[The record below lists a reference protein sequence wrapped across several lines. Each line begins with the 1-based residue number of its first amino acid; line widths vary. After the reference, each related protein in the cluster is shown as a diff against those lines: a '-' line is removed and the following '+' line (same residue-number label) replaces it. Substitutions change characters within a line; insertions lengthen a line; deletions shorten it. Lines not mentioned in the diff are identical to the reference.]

1 MDYIS
6 IDLLKPHPKNP
17 RKDIGDITELSESI
31 KENGIMQNLTVVN
44 DNDGTYTV
52 IIGHRRLAAAREAG
66 LREVPCAIVAMDE
79 ATQLSTMLL
88 ENMQRVDLTPYEQAE
103 GFQMCLEIGM
113 SEDDLKQKTGFSK
126 KTIKHRLNLLKL
138 DQKKFKEGVERG
150 ATIQDYIDLEQIKDE
165 KAKNELLNYIGTT
178 EFSYKLQSAITSQ
191 ENKRQT
197 DLFIKKLSMVMK
209 EVDKKPDGYTFTRS
223 LYGVQS
229 FNNYQIPSDVK
240 ERNYVFK
247 KNNNY
252 IEIFHEVLESDN
264 IEKKVE
270 ETKLPT
276 QVELNIEE
284 IKKKVTTAYKTR
296 LKFAKDIYDNVLDI
310 TKTEIVIRYAFTM
323 LHDSIHKFGWQ
334 KENVFKKITDIPLKD
349 IQHQDEAIFNSD
361 KNVINVLFA
370 LVYASLETTDNSI
383 TVIDYVWDTQ
393 NFGGY
398 KRGYNSSVKNLYNF
412 LEEFGYQSSEE
423 EAAIMFGT
431 HELYAKKDKEE

>member
-1 MDYIS
+1 MEHIS
-6 IDLLKPHPKNP
+6 VDLLKPHPKNP

-31 KENGIMQNLTVVN
+31 KENGIMQNLTVVD

-52 IIGHRRLAAAREAG
+52 IIGHRRLAAAKEAG

-79 ATQLSTMLL
+79 ATQQSTMLL

-103 GFQMCLEIGM
+103 GFQMCLELGM

-138 DQKKFKEGVERG
+138 DQKKFKKGVERG

-165 KAKNELLNYIGTT
+165 KAKNELLNYIGTI

-191 ENKRQT
+191 KNKRQT
-197 DLFIKKLSMVMK
+197 DLFIKKLSKVMV

-229 FNNYQIPSDVK
+229 FENYQIPSDIK
-240 ERNYVFK
+240 ERKYVFK
-247 KNNNY
+247 KSNNY
-252 IEIFHEVLESDN
+252 IEIFQEILESDN
-264 IEKKVE
+264 IEKKAE
-270 ETKLPT
+270 ETELPT

-412 LEEFGYQSSEE
+412 LEEFGYQPSEE

>member
-1 MDYIS
+1 MEHIS
-6 IDLLKPHPKNP
+6 VDLLKPHPKNP

-31 KENGIMQNLTVVN
+31 KENGIMQNLTVVD

-52 IIGHRRLAAAREAG
+52 IIGHRRLAAAKEAG

-79 ATQLSTMLL
+79 ATQQSTMLL

-103 GFQMCLEIGM
+103 GFQMCLELGM

-138 DQKKFKEGVERG
+138 DQKKFKKGVERG

-165 KAKNELLNYIGTT
+165 KAKNELLNYIGTI

-191 ENKRQT
+191 KNKRQT
-197 DLFIKKLSMVMK
+197 DLFIKKLSKVMV

-229 FNNYQIPSDVK
+229 FENYQIPSDIK
-240 ERNYVFK
+240 ERKYVFK
-247 KNNNY
+247 KSNNY

-264 IEKKVE
+264 IEKKAE

-310 TKTEIVIRYAFTM
+310 AKTEIVIRYAFTM

-334 KENVFKKITDIPLKD
+334 KENIFKKITDIPLKD

-412 LEEFGYQSSEE
+412 LEEFGYQPSEE

>member
-44 DNDGTYTV
+44 GNDGTYTV

-138 DQKKFKEGVERG
+138 DQNKFKEGVERG

-165 KAKNELLNYIGTT
+165 KAKNELLDYIGTV

-191 ENKRQT
+191 ENKRQI
-197 DLFIKKLSMVMK
+197 DLFIKKLSKVMV

-229 FNNYQIPSDVK
+229 FENYQIPSDIK

-247 KNNNY
+247 KSNNY

-310 TKTEIVIRYAFTM
+310 AKTEIVIRYAFAM
-323 LHDSIHKFGWQ
+323 LHDSLHKFGWQ
-334 KENVFKKITDIPLKD
+334 KENIFKKITDIRLKD
-349 IQHQDEAIFNSD
+349 IQHQDEAIFDSD

-370 LVYASLETTDNSI
+370 LVYASLETTDNNI

-398 KRGYNSSVKNLYNF
+398 KRGYSSSVQNLYNF
-412 LEEFGYQSSEE
+412 LKEFGYQSSEE
-423 EAAIMFGT
+423 ETAVMFGT

>member
-1 MDYIS
+1 MDYIC

-31 KENGIMQNLTVVN
+31 KENGIMQNLTVID

-66 LREVPCAIVAMDE
+66 VLEVPCAIVAMDE

-113 SEDDLKQKTGFSK
+113 NEDDLKQKTGFSK

-138 DQKKFKEGVERG
+138 DPTKFKEGVERG

-165 KAKNELLNYIGTT
+165 QAKNELLNYIGTT
-178 EFSYKLQSAITSQ
+178 EFGYKLQSAITSQ

-197 DLFIKKLSMVMK
+197 DLFVKKLSKVMK
-209 EVDKKPDGYTFTRS
+209 EVDKKPDGYTFSRS

-229 FNNYQIPSDVK
+229 FNNYQIPSDIK

-247 KNNNY
+247 KNDNY

-270 ETKLPT
+270 ETKVPT
-276 QVELNIEE
+276 KVELNIEE

-310 TKTEIVIRYAFTM
+310 AKTEIVIRYAFAM
-323 LHDSIHKFGWQ
+323 LHDSLHKFGWQ
-334 KENVFKKITDIPLKD
+334 KENIFKKITDIRLKD
-349 IQHQDEAIFNSD
+349 IQHQDEAKLNSD
-361 KNVINVLFA
+361 KNVINILFS
-370 LVYASLETTDNSI
+370 LVYASLETTDNNI

-398 KRGYNSSVKNLYNF
+398 KRGYKSSVQNLYNF
-412 LEEFGYQSSEE
+412 LKEFGYQPSEE

>member
-103 GFQMCLEIGM
+103 GFQMCLDIGM

-296 LKFAKDIYDNVLDI
+296 LKFAKDIYDNVLD
-310 TKTEIVIRYAFTM
+310 TAETEIVVRYAFAM
-323 LHDSIHKFGWQ
+323 LHDSLHTFGWQ
-334 KENVFKKITDIPLKD
+334 KENIFKKITDIRLKD
-349 IQHQDEAIFNSD
+349 IQHQDEAMFNSD

-370 LVYASLETTDNSI
+370 LVYASLETTDNNI

-393 NFGGY
+393 NFGGF
-398 KRGYNSSVKNLYNF
+398 KRGYNSSVQNLYNF
-412 LEEFGYQSSEE
+412 LKEFGYQSSEE
-423 EAAIMFGT
+423 ETAIMFGT